1 MWLCLLSTCTN
12 VSVFLSE
19 QKMQRP
25 QRLIQSPK
33 KRRHQVKV
41 VVMPHNP
48 YTNVYTTLN
57 CFPFFCIQLPLSE
70 VQHESLQRWM
80 KRLSFFCMH
89 EWKYVQVRV
98 CVWKTL
104 SRCQDADPV
113 ITASS
118 QGSSVITVPS
128 SSHDGVAAISAC
140 KLFVDNSFT
149 ALSGCVYFHRMAE
162 LLEISIYFL
171 YRNFI
176 IAVFLKLIYVFDL
189 NLRVYSVLFNKIIV
203 LSKPKPKYIWFMII
217 LFLGS
222 RLWFYDYVCNEYEE
236 LILWGLFNWF

>member
-1 MWLCLLSTCTN
+1 MNEASLLFLYAWVKVCAGACLCVKDI
-12 VSVFLSE
+12 VSLPRCRPCDNRFQSGFLSHH
-19 QKMQRP
+19 RA
-25 QRLIQSPK
+25 
-33 KRRHQVKV
+33 
-41 VVMPHNP
+41 
-48 YTNVYTTLN
+48 
-57 CFPFFCIQLPLSE
+57 FFLSWWCGCNFC
-70 VQHESLQRWM
+70 LQT
-80 KRLSFFCMH
+80 
-89 EWKYVQVRV
+89 V
-98 CVWKTL
+98 C
-104 SRCQDADPV
+104 RQ
-113 ITASS
+113 
-118 QGSSVITVPS
+118 QFY
-128 SSHDGVAAISAC
+128 SAY
-140 KLFVDNSFT
+140 
-149 ALSGCVYFHRMAE
+149 SGCVYFHRMAE